1 MSLETLP
8 SEILIEILQYLPL
21 NTLLNGLALV
31 STQFYY
37 VVQDELLRLKI
48 DMEIDGD
55 TYFTPSASLSKFNI
69 RKLVLKN
76 VLKPQALLKEVRNVL
91 KRTVR
96 KSQIVYENSI
106 FRKKFIIRNLN
117 F

>member
-1 MSLETLP
+1 MRTVVKMSLETLP
-8 SEILIEILQYLPL
+8 SELLIEILQYLPL

-37 VVQDELLRLKI
+37 LVQDELLRLKI

-55 TYFTPSASLSKFNI
+55 TYQTPPSASLSKFNI

-76 VLKPQALLKEVRNVL
+76 VLKPQELLVEV
-91 KRTVR
+91 
-96 KSQIVYENSI
+96 ENNS
-106 FRKKFIIRNLN
+106 
-117 F
+117 

>member
-55 TYFTPSASLSKFNI
+55 TYFTPSASSLSKFNI

-76 VLKPQALLKEVRNVL
+76 VLKPQELLKEVRNVL
-91 KRTVR
+91 ELKTHC
-96 KSQIVYENSI
+96 
-106 FRKKFIIRNLN
+106 
-117 F
+117 

>member
-1 MSLETLP
+1 MRTVVKMSLETLP
-8 SEILIEILQYLPL
+8 SELLIEILQYLPL

-37 VVQDELLRLKI
+37 LVQDELLRLKI

-55 TYFTPSASLSKFNI
+55 TYQTPSSASLSKFNI

-76 VLKPQALLKEVRNVL
+76 VLKPQELLMQV
-91 KRTVR
+91 
-96 KSQIVYENSI
+96 ENNLE
-106 FRKKFIIRNLN
+106 FFIRIAK
-117 F
+117 

>member
-76 VLKPQALLKEVRNVL
+76 VLKPQELLKEVRNIL
-91 KRTVR
+91 KHTVR
-96 KSQIVYENSI
+96 KSQIVSENSI
-106 FRKKFIIRNLN
+106 FRQS
-117 F
+117 

>member
-37 VVQDELLRLKI
+37 VVQDELSRLKI

-55 TYFTPSASLSKFNI
+55 TYFTPSVSSLSKFNI

-76 VLKPQALLKEVRNVL
+76 VLKPQELLKEVRNIL
-91 KRTVR
+91 K
-96 KSQIVYENSI
+96 Y
-106 FRKKFIIRNLN
+106 F
-117 F
+117 